1 MEVYP
6 CFHNLAFNSSIN
18 LCFIGILVLD
28 DVVLKNI
35 GRIMFKCNEEIIIR
49 KIEFDLSYKRVFL
62 TKKWVYCFNACL
74 PYFCAFII
82 YLTYM
87 RNQISIFLIIVH
99 SLHLNTMPH
108 KLYYLLSNILKCFKC
123 LC

>member
-1 MEVYP
+1 MKVYP
-6 CFHNLAFNSSIN
+6 CFHNLVFNSSIN

-62 TKKWVYCFNACL
+62 T
-74 PYFCAFII
+74 
-82 YLTYM
+82 
-87 RNQISIFLIIVH
+87 
-99 SLHLNTMPH
+99 
-108 KLYYLLSNILKCFKC
+108 
-123 LC
+123 